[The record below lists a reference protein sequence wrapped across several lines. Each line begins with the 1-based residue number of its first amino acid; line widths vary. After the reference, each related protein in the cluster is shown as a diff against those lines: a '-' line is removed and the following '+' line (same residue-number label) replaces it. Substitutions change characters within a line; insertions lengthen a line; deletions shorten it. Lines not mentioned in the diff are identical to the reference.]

1 MPLVKLKN
9 VYLDYPILS
18 GDSRSFKKTFLNKFN
33 KEKFSKDINQVIH
46 IQALKNINL
55 TIKNGDKIGL
65 FGANGSGKTTLLKVI
80 AKIFIPTRGS
90 VYSEGKIN
98 SLIEMNS
105 GLNDFLTGI
114 ENIKFRLSFFNLNKY
129 EIIKKIEDIKN
140 FSELD
145 EFLYLPV
152 KTYSAGM
159 KMRLAFSIIVSLES
173 DIILM
178 DEWLSVGDQAFQE
191 KAEIRL
197 KSILEKAKI
206 LVLTSQNLQRLE
218 KNCNKIIELKSG
230 EIIN

>member
-1 MPLVKLKN
+1 
-9 VYLDYPILS
+9 
-18 GDSRSFKKTFLNKFN
+18 
-33 KEKFSKDINQVIH
+33 
-46 IQALKNINL
+46 
-55 TIKNGDKIGL
+55 
-65 FGANGSGKTTLLKVI
+65 
-80 AKIFIPTRGS
+80 
-90 VYSEGKIN
+90 
-98 SLIEMNS
+98 MNS

-129 EIIKKIEDIKN
+129 EINKKIEDIKN